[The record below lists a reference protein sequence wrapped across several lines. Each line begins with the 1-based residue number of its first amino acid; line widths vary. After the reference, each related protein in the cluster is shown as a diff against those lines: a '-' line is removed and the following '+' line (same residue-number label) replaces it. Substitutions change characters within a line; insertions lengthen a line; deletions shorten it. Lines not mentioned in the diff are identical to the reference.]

1 MSAPPITLAG
11 VRRHYGAGGG
21 VENVT
26 ASLPGGQVT
35 AVLGASGS
43 GKTTLL
49 RLIAGLEPLQHGAI
63 HLGARLLSDAR
74 TAVAPEQRRI
84 GVVFQEAALFP
95 HLSALQNVAF
105 GLRAPRAERLASAHA
120 WLDRVGLAH
129 RAQAYPHAL
138 SGGEQQRVAL
148 ARALAPQPEAVL
160 LDEPFSG
167 LDPVLRA
174 ELRALTLATLHSA
187 GATAL
192 FVTHDAEEALFV
204 AEHLLILRAGRLV
217 QSGAPRAVYAA
228 PVSVD
233 AAAALGP
240 VNTWSGVVVG
250 DRLATP
256 FLSLPAP
263 GLADGAPAIACVRVE
278 ALRLT
283 EGNAAEVVESRP
295 QGAEDLVLLRAGDS
309 QWRVRTPAGA
319 APRPGSKVGLAAAG
333 AGVHVFPAGG

>member
-1 MSAPPITLAG
+1 MNAPAIILAG
-11 VRRHYGAGGG
+11 VRRRYGAAGG
-21 VENVT
+21 VEEVT
-26 ASLPGGQVT
+26 ATLPGGRVT

-63 HLGARLLSDAR
+63 HLGERLLADAR
-74 TAVAPEQRRI
+74 TQVPPERRRI

-95 HLSALQNVAF
+95 HLSAAHNVAF
-105 GLRAPRAERLASAHA
+105 GLRGPRAERLACARG
-120 WLDRVGLAH
+120 WLDRVGLAN
-129 RAQAYPHAL
+129 RADAYPHAL

-167 LDPVLRA
+167 LDPVLRT
-174 ELRALTLATLHSA
+174 ELRALTLAALRSA

-204 AEHLLILRAGRLV
+204 AEHLLILRGGELV
-217 QSGAPRAVYAA
+217 QSGPPRAVYAA
-228 PVSVD
+228 PVSVA

-240 VNTWSGVVVG
+240 VNTHAGVARG
-250 DRLATP
+250 ASLTTP
-256 FLSLPAP
+256 FFSLPAP
-263 GLADGAPAIACVRVE
+263 GLADGTPAIACVRVE

-283 EGNAAEVVESRP
+283 EGSVALVAEARP
-295 QGAEDLVLLRAGDS
+295 QGAEDLVVVRAGDS
-309 QWRVRTPAGA
+309 QWRVRVKAGSAPA
-319 APRPGSKVGLAAAG
+319 PGTAVGVTADG
-333 AGVHVFPAGG
+333 AGVHVFADA